1 MASKGEMLGFL
12 EDLYRDLGE
21 LLGYEVPEEEQEDSG
36 EE

>member
-1 MASKGEMLGFL
+1 MLGFL

-21 LLGYEVPEEEQEDSG
+21 LLGYEVPEEEEDDGS